1 MQDDEVADLRQ
12 EVISIVRENGWE
24 SLFGP
29 ISTPADVGAAA
40 AKSRQEVRRL
50 IDGLTKLVEMLPSLE
65 RSIAFGEQDVKV
77 IAFET
82 DGSEPSDDRAL
93 VLPKIERE
101 AIAGQRDYGQL
112 RETLRALRLEIEAY
126 D

>member
-1 MQDDEVADLRQ
+1 M
-12 EVISIVRENGWE
+12 GG
-24 SLFGP
+24 LFGP

-65 RSIAFGEQDVKV
+65 RSIALGEQDVKV
-77 IAFET
+77 ITFET
-82 DGSEPSDDRAL
+82 DGSEQSDDRSL
-93 VLPKIERE
+93 VLPKIERA

-112 RETLRALRLEIEAY
+112 RETLQALRLEIEAY